1 MADAQISQSGPLF
14 PNISL
19 LDAKSFDFARWAD
32 FDDVVIMTRQQSS
45 ILSNIL
51 ECEMQICIV
60 PVHGFSAP
68 KLDCRLS
75 KFGRMYSIPEKTA
88 KNNA

>member
-32 FDDVVIMTRQQSS
+32 FDDEAAALCSVQDAGVRDENLYRASTWFFRAKARLLPSKIWKDVLHSRENRQ
-45 ILSNIL
+45 
-51 ECEMQICIV
+51 
-60 PVHGFSAP
+60 
-68 KLDCRLS
+68 K
-75 KFGRMYSIPEKTA
+75 
-88 KNNA
+88 